1 MRYYTDKVHEVVKL
15 SIDNLRASRFWEAQA
30 EEARAIN
37 AHNYYGIDY
46 ALNKANKLK
55 SIAYRLY
62 DISKQ
67 MRTAQVQRKVKLFN
81 LAQEVDWEAYAIE
94 NDY

>member
-30 EEARAIN
+30 EEARAMN
-37 AHNYYGIDY
+37 EHNYYGIDY
-46 ALNKANKLK
+46 ALNKADKLK

-67 MRTAQVQRKVKLFN
+67 MRTAQGQRKVKLFN
-81 LAQEVDWEAYAIE
+81 RAQEADWEAWDIE
-94 NDY
+94 NNQ